1 MSHDRDRQEQPAK
14 EQAPE
19 AAPERTPRAPKLDA
33 VTNIVEADDLFVSM
47 VSLTDNAE
55 IFRLEASGEKLFYG
69 CFCRWVVCEDS
80 DD

>member
-19 AAPERTPRAPKLDA
+19 AAPESAPRAPKLDA
-33 VTNIVEADDLFVSM
+33 VTNIVETDDLFVSM
-47 VSLTDNAE
+47 VSLTDNTE
-55 IFRLEASGEKLFYG
+55 IFRFEASGEKPFYD
-69 CFCRWVVCEDS
+69 CFCCRVVCEDS